1 MIHELPKPWYDPIA
15 YKKIRLEE
23 AKFEAEIAKKFV
35 NENLTRNAAGKIFQ
49 AWEALVAALAVDK
62 RNEIENKYKGI
73 VKIKEGKKVKRADW
87 IIAIM
92 PTSYL
97 KEISIIIGGEINYL
111 TDKAI
116 LIHQYQYNGPDKE
129 GVLSSYRS
137 DEIAKND
144 ILTLINEIE
153 KILSRFS

>member
-1 MIHELPKPWYDPIA
+1 MIHELPKPWYNPIT

-87 IIAIM
+87 INSNNA
-92 PTSYL
+92 
-97 KEISIIIGGEINYL
+97 N
-111 TDKAI
+111 
-116 LIHQYQYNGPDKE
+116 
-129 GVLSSYRS
+129 
-137 DEIAKND
+137 
-144 ILTLINEIE
+144 
-153 KILSRFS
+153 